1 MKRTVLGPA
10 ISLLLLGPGCAS
22 TVRLSPVVPNLQSG
36 PIPVETKVDVPEK
49 TATYEKVVRFTSF
62 SPAPFPSQ
70 TFSFATVKVGEAV
83 SQYAEAYLGRVFPRG
98 DDVTIRVDLLT
109 YAVAG
114 LEATTRLRFTV
125 TSGPRVLLQRD
136 YSGIGT
142 SNWGTALVGRKTSAV
157 RQTSEES
164 LRSCFEQFIAD
175 AQREY
180 PGWRREGAATMR
192 PWFAASS

>member
-1 MKRTVLGPA
+1 VSTGSLRKRF
-10 ISLLLLGPGCAS
+10 
-22 TVRLSPVVPNLQSG
+22 PVAAK
-36 PIPVETKVDVPEK
+36 IDVPEK
-49 TATYEKVVRFTSF
+49 TAAYEKVVRFSHVSV
-62 SPAPFPSQ
+62 SPYYSR
-70 TFSFATVKVGEAV
+70 TYSFATVKVGEAV

-98 DDVTIRVDLLT
+98 DDVTVRVDLLT

-125 TSGPRVLLQRD
+125 TSGQRVLFQRD
-136 YSGIGT
+136 YDGMGT
-142 SNWGTALVGRKTSAV
+142 SHRGIALAVLDAGKMSTV

-180 PGWRREGAATMR
+180 PTWRREGAATMR
-192 PWFAASS
+192 SWFAASS